1 MGFHP
6 IQSSPLTSQLHIQ
19 IESPWHRIKIKA
31 SPIMYLLRLLQFAAS
46 FICHML
52 HHPPNQ
58 YWIHWGTKWINLVDK
73 PAIIVSSAGQMKENL
88 LEGSLSSFSE
98 ISVTLQRRPNRRLAH
113 FCREMKALPLSIPFA
128 FQTPS
133 LLSLHALSFKL
144 FSFSPSPFWNYKV
157 SCWDICGNDI

>member
-31 SPIMYLLRLLQFAAS
+31 SPILYLLRLLQFAAS
-46 FICHML
+46 FICHMF

-133 LLSLHALSFKL
+133 LLSFHALSFKL